1 MKYNKLT
8 LNKPKYIVAKNT
20 LKLHVTV
27 REKRREHVSWEGGGD
42 GGLAKAV
49 SGGGK
54 EIDNEKEGQCESEN
68 V

>member
-1 MKYNKLT
+1 MG
-8 LNKPKYIVAKNT
+8 
-20 LKLHVTV
+20 
-27 REKRREHVSWEGGGD
+27 RGGGRD

>member
-1 MKYNKLT
+1 MQLGKKDDSMCHG
-8 LNKPKYIVAKNT
+8 K
-20 LKLHVTV
+20 
-27 REKRREHVSWEGGGD
+27 GGRGD

-54 EIDNEKEGQCESEN
+54 ERDNEKEGQCESEN